1 MIVTKDTDGVSH
13 VTIRVIRTFLI
24 SAGEASGDGYAALL
38 TEELRKRYP
47 DAAFFGCAGP
57 KMRQAGVRAVVRA
70 ESLAVVGVVEVLAHI
85 PRIWREYRKLLAEMR
100 KVRPEIAIL
109 TDSPDFHLRVAR
121 HAARLGVPVV
131 YFVAPQVWAW
141 RKDRLPMM
149 RRVLTRLL
157 CIFPFE
163 EKFFRQ
169 NGIAASYIGHPL
181 SNRIA
186 PSVPRDAFLRACE
199 IPPVRPLVA
208 LLPGS
213 RRGEAARHLPY
224 LLDAAAR
231 LAASHGATFVLPASA
246 TTGKDFFEQLIF
258 RERNLTASIK
268 IIEGKSWDALAYCDV
283 ALAASGT
290 VTVEGA
296 LLGAPMVTFYRVTPV
311 SWGIGKL
318 LVRVPFYSMVNLIAG
333 RKIVPELMQGDMTG
347 DALAAEAGKLLDD
360 PALRDEMR
368 NGLREVS
375 DLLRSGGDAIERA
388 AEEIWK
394 LDGERIGVIV

>member
-1 MIVTKDTDGVSH
+1 VIVTKHTDSNSY
-13 VTIRVIRTFLI
+13 VTIKVIRTILI

-38 TEELRKRYP
+38 TQELRKRYP
-47 DAAFFGCAGP
+47 DAVFFGCAGP
-57 KMRQAGVRAVVRA
+57 RMRQAGVRAIVRS
-70 ESLAVVGVVEVLAHI
+70 ESLAVVGIVEVLAHI
-85 PRIWREYRKLLAEMR
+85 PRIWREYQKLLAEIR
-100 KVRPEIAIL
+100 RVRPDIAIL
-109 TDSPDFHLRVAR
+109 TDSPDFHLRVAK
-121 HAARLGVPVV
+121 HAAKLGIPVV

-163 EKFFRQ
+163 EKFFQQ
-169 NGIAASYIGHPL
+169 NGIAAAYIGHPL

-186 PSVPRDAFLRACE
+186 PSMSRDAFLRTYE
-199 IPPVRPLVA
+199 IPPHGPLVA

-231 LAASHGATFVLPASA
+231 LAKSHGATFVLPASA
-246 TTGKDFFEQLIF
+246 TTGKDFFEHRIF
-258 RERNLTASIK
+258 TERNSTASIK

-290 VTVEGA
+290 VTVEAA

-333 RKIVPELMQGDMTG
+333 RRIVPELMQGDMTG
-347 DALAAEAGKLLDD
+347 EALAAEAGKLLDD
-360 PALRDEMR
+360 PQLRDQMR
-368 NGLREVS
+368 SGLREVS
-375 DLLRSGGDAIERA
+375 DLLRSGGDAIARA

-394 LDGERIGVIV
+394 LDGERVGVIA

>member
-1 MIVTKDTDGVSH
+1 
-13 VTIRVIRTFLI
+13 
-24 SAGEASGDGYAALL
+24 
-38 TEELRKRYP
+38 
-47 DAAFFGCAGP
+47 
-57 KMRQAGVRAVVRA
+57 MRQAGVRAVVRS

-100 KVRPEIAIL
+100 RQRPEIAIL
-109 TDSPDFHLRVAR
+109 TDSPDFHLRVAK
-121 HAARLGVPVV
+121 HAARFGIPVV

-141 RKDRLPMM
+141 RKDRLPLM

-163 EKFFRQ
+163 EKFFKQ

-186 PSVPRDAFLRACE
+186 PFMTRDAFLRGFE
-199 IPPVRPLVA
+199 IPPDRPLVA

-231 LAASHGATFVLPASA
+231 LSSSHGATFVLPASA
-246 TTGKDFFEQLIF
+246 TIGKDFFAERIF
-258 RERNLTASIK
+258 RERNSPASIK

-290 VTVEGA
+290 VTVEAA

-318 LVRVPFYSMVNLIAG
+318 LVHVPFYSMVNLIAG
-333 RKIVPELMQGDMTG
+333 RKIVAELMQGNLTG
-347 DALAAEAGKLLDD
+347 EALAREAARLLDD
-360 PALRDEMR
+360 PQLRDEMR
-368 NGLREVS
+368 HGLREVA

-394 LDGERIGVIV
+394 LDGERIGAIA